1 MADENKNKI
10 DDIFQLMAQADTETA
25 EPSAGAVDPF
35 AIGEITYRDS
45 QGNLKTISNSAPQP
59 AAISA
64 VAVRAGKQLDI
75 EAEAKRIVTQAQLS
89 FPSTELQKRFESII
103 RSRLKGIRGP
113 IQTREMLLNSPLLG
127 GMGFTDL
134 TADRV
139 LAIINGEN
147 SQLHEKLRQN
157 VSQESFADLRAEA
170 TKLLDD
176 QDDNEIAEV
185 EPPVLQFGGQ
195 VPAAPQRPE
204 PAAEPREQPT
214 VQPQMI
220 SRPPVVEVSSR
231 PRIQDVKFKPR
242 LIGPVEEIG
251 SLTLQDYR
259 RLGSSPGDATEKI
272 YGKIQQVEEESFTKK
287 VQAIKAWKQGAL
299 SRLYLEIGSQSME
312 QKIPVNEVIAARQ
325 AAGQE
330 TLTDV
335 EFEAI
340 ADLNR
345 RLRY

>member
-75 EAEAKRIVTQAQLS
+75 EAEVKRIVTQAQLS

-185 EPPVLQFGGQ
+185 EPDKITPDAKFVEDLGMDSMMALEVL
-195 VPAAPQRPE
+195 A
-204 PAAEPREQPT
+204 
-214 VQPQMI
+214 
-220 SRPPVVEVSSR
+220 SVE
-231 PRIQDVKFKPR
+231 KK
-242 LIGPVEEIG
+242 
-251 SLTLQDYR
+251 Y
-259 RLGSSPGDATEKI
+259 KI
-272 YGKIQQVEEESFTKK
+272 
-287 VQAIKAWKQGAL
+287 
-299 SRLYLEIGSQSME
+299 
-312 QKIPVNEVIAARQ
+312 KIPEENLMKLT
-325 AAGQE
+325 
-330 TLTDV
+330 TLDQTV
-335 EFEAI
+335 ELVKSFI
-340 ADLNR
+340 DK
-345 RLRY
+345 